1 MGTTHHGTDQKN
13 ARPSDHN
20 PPRRLASLFDHSF
33 GPTGLPSIAVARKRA
48 AEESRLRSSESA
60 VEIASLA
67 QQNASTT
74 TPTNTTQPPT
84 NNPVPTEQNQ
94 QNVRKN
100 ERARKRPHSAG
111 DLVEDCSIAELQ
123 ELVKK
128 AIQEAT
134 NPLKMEIQTLK
145 ATIERLS
152 GCVQELNREEGI
164 KNRTSPQ
171 TTTPNTPE
179 RSLPNNATEELTQEE
194 AINHLS

>member
-1 MGTTHHGTDQKN
+1 MAPTRKTPARATTT
-13 ARPSDHN
+13 

-33 GPTGLPSIAVARKRA
+33 GSTGLPSIAVARKRA

-60 VEIASLA
+60 VEIASPA
-67 QQNASTT
+67 QQNTSTT
-74 TPTNTTQPPT
+74 TPTDTTQPPT

-94 QNVRKN
+94 QDVRKN

-134 NPLKMEIQTLK
+134 NPLKREIQTLK

-152 GCVQELNREEGI
+152 GRIQDLNCEKNVQP
-164 KNRTSPQ
+164 RTSPQ

-179 RSLPNNATEELTQEE
+179 RTPPNITSGE
-194 AINHLS
+194 